1 MFIVAH
7 LQYARPQILAFMF
20 RHGHYTDACLLF
32 FPLNAIPS
40 PPQPASHGAA
50 TPTQR
55 PDLLATDY
63 GTIDDLCDFCVG
75 YGAMSVLGD
84 IISERKASSASQDA
98 TVIQYTNAAL
108 GRICNYCETHRHFN
122 YLYKFQVWSSLL
134 NPMIVVSILEFI
146 LYHLSSF
153 LVFFKQDW
161 ACYILISYQSLA
173 SYVGMPCHVLS
184 PALI

>member
-134 NPMIVVSILEFI
+134 NPMIVVSILN
-146 LYHLSSF
+146 SF
-153 LVFFKQDW
+153 
-161 ACYILISYQSLA
+161 CTI
-173 SYVGMPCHVLS
+173 
-184 PALI
+184 